1 MDYPMYRSAR
11 YEGSLMEWY
20 RVLGRK
26 ADGSEI
32 EVTPDDLG
40 LNFRR
45 FRDVVIAAIRGADMP
60 RVAALAEIYRV
71 RTGTR
76 LAAIRLEQQGYIL
89 TREGLRPAPTT
100 RLAEIS
106 LSTQ

>member
-1 MDYPMYRSAR
+1 
-11 YEGSLMEWY
+11 
-20 RVLGRK
+20 
-26 ADGSEI
+26 
-32 EVTPDDLG
+32 
-40 LNFRR
+40 
-45 FRDVVIAAIRGADMP
+45 MP
-60 RVAALAEIYRV
+60 RVAVFAEIYRV

-100 RLAEIS
+100 RLAEMS